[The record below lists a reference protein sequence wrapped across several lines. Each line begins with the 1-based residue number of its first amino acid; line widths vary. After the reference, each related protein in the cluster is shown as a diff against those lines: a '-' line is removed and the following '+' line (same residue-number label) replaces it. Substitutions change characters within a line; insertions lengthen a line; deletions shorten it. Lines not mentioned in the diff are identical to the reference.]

1 MLRRR
6 IEKLEAH
13 LPLSTSRLLETLDRR
28 ALNTLCFRDRQLV
41 SEMLSPTSRR
51 KAWSLEHRAA
61 EASYR
66 ENFGVLL
73 QEISD
78 DDLARMISQIER
90 DLGRPIPELG
100 AIA

>member
-41 SEMLSPTSRR
+41 SEMLSTTSRR

-66 ENFGVLL
+66 KELRSPFTGNQRRRFGPH
-73 QEISD
+73 D
-78 DDLARMISQIER
+78 
-90 DLGRPIPELG
+90 
-100 AIA
+100 